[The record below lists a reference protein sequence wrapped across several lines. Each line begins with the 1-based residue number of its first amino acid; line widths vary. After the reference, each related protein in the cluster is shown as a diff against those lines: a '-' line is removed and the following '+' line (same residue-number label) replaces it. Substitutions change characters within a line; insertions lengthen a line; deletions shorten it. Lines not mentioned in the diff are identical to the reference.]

1 MNTFTITISQVLFT
15 KPIDHKMLLNV
26 QFVFFYENTIFHY
39 VIMVIITLALGC
51 SRLFQLEAVFPMDS
65 LLRIQIMD
73 YDVISS
79 DDLIGETFID
89 LENRYFSRHRAT
101 CGIQQNYEL

>member
-1 MNTFTITISQVLFT
+1 M
-15 KPIDHKMLLNV
+15 
-26 QFVFFYENTIFHY
+26 
-39 VIMVIITLALGC
+39 MVIVAPLHKLPSDPSIGGRLPDGFPPQDPDHVSLIQIMFPW

-73 YDVISS
+73 YDVLSS